1 MKVSDLKN
9 DQTVQYLNQAN
20 KANLVDKTPVPQEAN
35 KTQVLADKVEI
46 SSQSRDLKKIHGIL
60 AETPDVRAERVAALK
75 KSIDEGRYHV
85 SAKDIAAKMVKE
97 IIVESNKE

>member
-1 MKVSDLKN
+1 
-9 DQTVQYLNQAN
+9 
-20 KANLVDKTPVPQEAN
+20 
-35 KTQVLADKVEI
+35 
-46 SSQSRDLKKIHGIL
+46 L

-75 KSIDEGRYHV
+75 KAIDEGRYHV